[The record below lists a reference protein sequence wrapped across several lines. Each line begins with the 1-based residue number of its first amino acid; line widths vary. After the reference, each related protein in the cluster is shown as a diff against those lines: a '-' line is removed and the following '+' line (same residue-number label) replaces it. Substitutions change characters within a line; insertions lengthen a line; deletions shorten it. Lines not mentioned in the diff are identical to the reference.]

1 MNIENNPTVRFGQ
14 RRLILMV
21 TGVAVIVGITAVI
34 VYWVLVARFSLQT
47 DDAYVG
53 GNVVQVTPLTAG
65 TVSQIAV
72 EDTQYVQEGDP
83 LVWLD
88 SADANV
94 ALNRARANLAAT
106 VRHVTTLYAQRR
118 ELRALVE
125 REGIALGKA
134 SADYRR
140 RRGLVEDG
148 SISQEALAH
157 SRDALRSARSAL
169 RAAQQKLVAADAQVS
184 GTTPNDHPAVLGAM
198 AAYEAAYLN
207 LKRTVIVAPASG
219 VIAKRSAQVGE
230 RVQPGMP
237 LLAIV
242 PDTRLWVDANFKETE
257 LGSMRV
263 GQPVKITADAYGS
276 DVLFHGRIVGLA
288 PGTGS
293 AFSLLPPQN
302 ATGNWIKVVQ
312 RVPVRI
318 SLEPDEIRAHPLRV
332 GLSVNVSVTVRDR
345 SGAFLNQSYSRK
357 PRDLTRAYDGLMQ
370 AAEQQVQA
378 VVTANLP
385 HNMAKP

>member
-1 MNIENNPTVRFGQ
+1 MNTENSLPVRSGHG
-14 RRLILMV
+14 RLILIL
-21 TGVAVIVGITAVI
+21 TGTVLSVGI
-34 VYWVLVARFSLQT
+34 LVAILYWALVTRFSVQT

-65 TVSQIAV
+65 TISQIAV
-72 EDTQYVQEGDP
+72 DDTQYVHEGDP

-88 SADANV
+88 SADAVV
-94 ALNRARANLAAT
+94 ALNRAHANLAAT
-106 VRHVTTLYAQRR
+106 VRHVAALYAQRR
-118 ELRALVE
+118 ELQAVVE
-125 REGIALGKA
+125 NQRIALNKA
-134 SADYRR
+134 TADYRR

-157 SRDALRSARSAL
+157 SRDALRSARNAL

-184 GTTPNDHPAVLGAM
+184 GTTPENHPAVRGAM
-198 AAYEAAYLN
+198 AVYEAAYLN
-207 LKRTVIVAPASG
+207 FKRTVIVAPVSG

-257 LGSMRV
+257 LSNMRV
-263 GQPVKITADAYGS
+263 GQPVTITTDAYGG
-276 DVLFHGRIVGLA
+276 DIVFHGQLTGLA
-288 PGTGS
+288 SGTGS

-318 SLEPDEIRAHPLRV
+318 SLDPDELRVHPLRV
-332 GLSVNVSVTVRDR
+332 GLSVTVRVAVR
-345 SGAFLNQSYSRK
+345 NHSGAFLNESYTRK
-357 PRDLTRAYDGLMQ
+357 PRDFTRAYDGLMQ
-370 AAEQQVQA
+370 TAEQQAQA
-378 VVTANLP
+378 VVAANLP
-385 HNMAKP
+385 HDLPQP